1 MANKAQE
8 AREVADSFNQP
19 EQKAKRMAEL
29 VDHIVD
35 ILIEDALVAAK
46 RGLYDM
52 SYKMEDMEKE
62 RVRLANLQ
70 EEEVTRGVIEKMN
83 KLGFQA
89 GFARPYINVSWK

>member
-1 MANKAQE
+1 MSKAQE
-8 AREVADSFNQP
+8 AREMADGFNQP

-29 VDHIVD
+29 VGHVVD

-70 EEEVTRGVIEKMN
+70 EEEVLKGAIDKMN
-83 KLGFQA
+83 ELGFQA
-89 GFARPYINVSWK
+89 GFSRPYVNVSWK